1 MRRPFKYLV
10 YITASVFI
18 LAVFFAFGLPAILRA
33 VLASQLAKNLHRP
46 ASVES
51 VSFNPFKLCLTV
63 QKLAV
68 REPDN
73 ATVFVSFDLLR
84 VNAEIASVFEGG
96 IDLSEVS
103 LVNPHA
109 RIVRTEANTYNF
121 SDLLTGEGKK
131 PEEQPSK
138 PLLFSVANIQIA
150 GGSVEFDDR
159 PKKASHRITALE
171 LGLPLL
177 SNFKQ
182 NVDIFEQP
190 SFSATINGKPFKLTG
205 QTKPFAD
212 SLETSAEINIT
223 DLSLAQYMPYVP
235 ATLNFKMPSGRLSTR
250 LVINYIQSAKKTAEV
265 KVQGKLGLAELEII
279 SLDSKPILKLPSLSV
294 SGIDCKISSR
304 EAGIDE
310 ISVDGLSVAL
320 AREKDGSISLQKLV
334 GPDNQT
340 GGKSAAPAQQEP
352 PSGPAWTVQVK
363 KFKFARGAVSFD
375 DLLPA
380 RSAQFRIDPIDFT
393 LSNIS
398 TAPNASAEI
407 DFGCR
412 INKESTLSL
421 QGSFTIAPPGAN
433 LKIDLAG
440 LDIRFAQSYM
450 PDTLLLDLTSGTL
463 GLKGSVDVKQGKEGK
478 DAAPAILWQGDI
490 RLANFASVRRGDKED
505 LLKCSSLDLQSM
517 RAGMSPLSLDIKT
530 VTLAGLFMR
539 PVVEADGTVNVTSLS
554 AAPSAPAPKPAA
566 ASSPKEPLPNV
577 NIGSLV
583 LEKGRMQFTDKSI
596 KPRYSA
602 DLADIQGRIT
612 GISTK
617 PDSQAD
623 IRLTAKLNRYAPF
636 KITGIMKPLQEKLDA
651 DIKVLFNNIDLSPF
665 SPYSGKFVG
674 RVIEKGRLS
683 LELTYTIKDNKL
695 TSQNKVFLDQFTLGK
710 SVDSKD
716 ATSLPVGLA
725 ISLLKDRKGE
735 IHLDLPVS
743 GSLDDPSFK
752 VGAVVLQMLV
762 NLLEKAATSPFALV
776 GALIPGG
783 ADISNIPFTCGTAEL
798 NDNATKKLDALAGLL
813 TEKTDL
819 SLEIQAAADAE
830 ADREGLRH
838 EMVMRR
844 MRALKFNDLSKKEKE
859 GLTPEKVV
867 ITSGEYED
875 YLWQAYK
882 AEKIPKQTVLGM
894 TKKLPAEEMKKL
906 MAEHMQ
912 VDDEDMKDLLQQRG
926 LAVKQYLTETA
937 KVPAERL
944 FIIDS
949 RIDSGKGPSGCCV
962 EFKLK

>member
-1 MRRPFKYLV
+1 MRRPVKYLIS
-10 YITASVFI
+10 ITAAVLFI
-18 LAVFFAFGLPAILRA
+18 AGFFAFGLPVIIRA
-33 VLASQLAKNLHRP
+33 VLASQLTKNLHRP

-63 QKLAV
+63 QGLAV

-84 VNAEIASVFEGG
+84 VNAEIVSVFEGG

-121 SDLLTGEGKK
+121 SDLLTGEEKK
-131 PEEQPSK
+131 PDAQPSK
-138 PLLFSVANIQIA
+138 PVLFSVANIRIT

-159 PKKASHRITALE
+159 PKKVVHRVAGLE
-171 LGLPLL
+171 LGLPLI
-177 SNFKQ
+177 SNFKHQ
-182 NVDIFEQP
+182 VDVFVQP

-205 QTKPFAD
+205 QSKPFAD

-223 DLSLAQYMPYVP
+223 DLSLAQYLPYVP
-235 ATLNFKMPSGRLSTR
+235 APLNFKMPSGRLSTR

-265 KVQGKLGLAELEII
+265 KVQGKLGLADFEIV
-279 SLDSKPILKLPSLSV
+279 SLDSKPILKLPAFTV
-294 SGIDCKISSR
+294 SGIDCR
-304 EAGIDE
+304 VNDRTVVIDDIAVE
-310 ISVDGLSVAL
+310 GLSIAL

-334 GPDNQT
+334 GADNQT
-340 GGKSAAPAQQEP
+340 AGKPAPAPKEP
-352 PSGPAWTVQVK
+352 ATAPAWTVLVK
-363 KFKFARGAVSFD
+363 KFKFAGGAVAFD

-380 RSAQFRIDPIDFT
+380 QPAQFRIDPIDFT
-393 LSNIS
+393 LGNIA
-398 TAPNASAEI
+398 TAKDSRAEI
-407 DFGCR
+407 DFACR
-412 INKESTLSL
+412 INKEGTLGL
-421 QGSFTIAPPGAN
+421 KGAFAIEPMAAN
-433 LKIDLAG
+433 LNVDLAN
-440 LDIRFAQSYM
+440 LDIRFAQSYV
-450 PDTLLLDLTSGTL
+450 PDTLLLALTSGTF
-463 GLKGSVDVKQGKEGK
+463 GLKGSVDFKQVK
-478 DAAPAILWQGDI
+478 DAAPAIIWQGDM
-490 RLANFASVRRGDKED
+490 RLANFAAVRRGDKEE
-505 LLKCSSLDLQSM
+505 LLKFSALDLQSM
-517 RAGMSPLSLDIKT
+517 RTGTSPLFLDIKT
-530 VTLAGLFMR
+530 VKLAGLFMR
-539 PVVEADGTVNVTSLS
+539 PVVEADGTVNLTSLS
-554 AAPSAPAPKPAA
+554 AAPKPAA
-566 ASSPKEPLPNV
+566 SSSKKEPLPNV

-602 DLADIQGRIT
+602 DLTDIQGRIS

-617 PDSQAD
+617 PNSQAD
-623 IRLTAKLNRYAPF
+623 IHLNAKLNRYAPF
-636 KITGIMKPLQEKLDA
+636 KVTGTIKPLQEKLDA
-651 DIKVLFNNIDLSPF
+651 DIKILFDNIDLSPF

-674 RVIEKGRLS
+674 RMVEKGRLS
-683 LELTYTIKDNKL
+683 FDLTYTIKNNQL

-752 VGAVVLQMLV
+752 VGKVILQVLV

-783 ADISNIPFTCGTAEL
+783 ADISNISFTCGTAEL
-798 NDNATKKLDALAGLL
+798 NGEAIKKLAAIAGLL
-813 TEKTDL
+813 AEKTDL

-830 ADREGLRH
+830 ADREGLRQ
-838 EMVMRR
+838 EMVLRK
-844 MRALKFNDLSKKEKE
+844 MRALKFNDLSKKERE

-867 ITSGEYED
+867 IPSGEYED
-875 YLWQAYK
+875 YLRQAYK
-882 AEKIPKQTVLGM
+882 AEKFQKPQGVLGIS
-894 TKKLPAEEMKKL
+894 KRLPADEMKKL

-912 VDDEDMKDLLQQRG
+912 VDDDDMKELLQQRG
-926 LAVKQYLTETA
+926 LAVKQHLTEIA
-937 KVPAERL
+937 KVPPERL

-949 RIDSGKGPSGCCV
+949 RLDSGKGPAGCCV